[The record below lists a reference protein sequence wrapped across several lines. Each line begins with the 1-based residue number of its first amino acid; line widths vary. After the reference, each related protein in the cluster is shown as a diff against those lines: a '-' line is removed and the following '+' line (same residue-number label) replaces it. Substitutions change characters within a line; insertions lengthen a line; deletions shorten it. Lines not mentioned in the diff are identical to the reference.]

1 MVIAVVFALRKEARE
16 GFRKQKKGAARRGRP
31 RPGNTFTD

>member
-1 MVIAVVFALRKEARE
+1 MSITNPVVFALRKEARE
-16 GFRKQKKGAARRGRP
+16 AFGKQKKGRGRP